1 MLFIDDFESEKMQTP
16 NRGVFDAFALFPYPA
31 ITFKKKY
38 EGSPLLLEKIKL
50 RINDSAF
57 SHFYIIK

>member
-1 MLFIDDFESEKMQTP
+1 MLFIDDFESEKCKTP

-31 ITFKKKY
+31 ITFKNMKGPPY
-38 EGSPLLLEKIKL
+38 FLEKIKL